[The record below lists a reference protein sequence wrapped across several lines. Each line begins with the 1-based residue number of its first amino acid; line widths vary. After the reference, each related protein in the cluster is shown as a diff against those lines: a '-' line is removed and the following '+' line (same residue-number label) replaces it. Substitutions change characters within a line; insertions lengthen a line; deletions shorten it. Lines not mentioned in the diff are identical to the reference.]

1 MAILDTIKTSLRI
14 SHTSLDSDITAD
26 INAAKAE
33 LERAGVLSTAIVDTD
48 ALILSAIKAYC
59 KYNYESDPVRKEAFW
74 KSWELQLDNLRK
86 STGYSAFIA
95 AQDEE

>member
-14 SHTSLDSDITAD
+14 SHTSLDADITAD
-26 INAAKAE
+26 ISTAKAE
-33 LERAGVLSTAIVDTD
+33 MERAGVLSTAINDTD
-48 ALILSAIKAYC
+48 ALILSAIKTYC
-59 KYNYESDPVRKEAFW
+59 KYNYESDPARKEAFW

-86 STGYSAFIA
+86 STDYSAFIA